1 MTRRSP
7 WGSVRR
13 LPSGRFQARYRVGA
27 AEHLAPQT
35 FSTARQAHAFLA
47 TTRTA
52 IEHGAWIDV
61 NAATV
66 PLADYA
72 TRWLRERA
80 LLRPRT
86 SELYEGLLRLH
97 ILPTLGPVTLAN
109 LKPPMI
115 RTWHAGLLSGPRPG
129 ATTAAKSYR
138 LLRTILATAVDDD
151 VLEKNPCRIRGAGV
165 EHSKERPIA
174 TIEQVYA
181 LADAI
186 DPMYR
191 VLVLTATFTSL
202 RLGELRALTRKH
214 LNLLHASVHVAG
226 QLQELKDGS
235 LVLAPPKTAAGV
247 RTVSIPAALIPE
259 LEDQLAHWAG
269 PGLDGFV
276 FAGTK
281 EQPFRRASLY
291 TAWRRATKSVGVDEL
306 HFHDLRHTGAT
317 LAATTGATTR
327 ELMARMGHASP
338 RAALIYQH
346 ATQERDQAIAH
357 ALNEAIGRAAPRNSA
372 RVIALRESRS

>member
-1 MTRRSP
+1 
-7 WGSVRR
+7 
-13 LPSGRFQARYRVGA
+13 LPSGRFQARYRVGTVD
-27 AEHLAPQT
+27 HLAPQT

-47 TTRTA
+47 ATRTA
-52 IEHGAWIDV
+52 IERGAWIDV
-61 NAATV
+61 NAASV

-97 ILPTLGPVTLAN
+97 ILPTLGPVVLAD

-214 LNLLHASVHVAG
+214 LNLLHATVHVAG
-226 QLQELKDGS
+226 QLEELKDGS

-247 RTVSIPAALIPE
+247 RTISIPAALIPE
-259 LEDQLAHWAG
+259 LEEQLACWAG
-269 PGLDGFV
+269 PGLDGFL
-276 FAGTK
+276 FPGTK
-281 EQPFRRASLY
+281 EQPFRRGSLY
-291 TAWRRATKSVGVDEL
+291 TAWRHATKAVGVDEL

-327 ELMARMGHASP
+327 ELMARMDHASP

-346 ATQERDQAIAH
+346 ATQERDQAIAQ
-357 ALNEAIGRAAPRNSA
+357 ALNEAIARAAPQNSA